1 MLPNDIHSVLDHQ
14 NNSLSYALAQS
25 PLILLE
31 LPSATSF
38 YDLSQSSVPH
48 EAGSTY
54 ANQNNSS
61 LPKSTESD
69 MRTSIVKIN
78 LQREL
83 PYEIPSHILIRIQE
97 MDSRFISLGL
107 GGDCW
112 PKSDSPTE
120 ELCVLCGAT
129 LGASHPQP
137 GQKEGESGYLLTNCV
152 PLEPIKISVKQCGKC
167 KGLYQ
172 VFPYDLGRTLIF
184 LVENCLCAF

>member
-1 MLPNDIHSVLDHQ
+1 MLPNHIHSVLDHQ
-14 NNSLSYALAQS
+14 NNSSYALTQS
-25 PLILLE
+25 TLILLE
-31 LPSATSF
+31 LPSTTSF
-38 YDLSQSSVPH
+38 YGLLQSSVPH

-54 ANQNNSS
+54 ANLNNSS

-69 MRTSIVKIN
+69 MHTSTVKIN
-78 LQREL
+78 LREL

-97 MDSRFISLGL
+97 IDSRFISFGL
-107 GGDCW
+107 GGDFW

-129 LGASHPQP
+129 LGALRPPP

-152 PLEPIKISVKQCGKC
+152 PLQPIKSSVKQCGKC

-172 VFPYDLGRTLIF
+172 VFPYDFGRTLIF

>member
-1 MLPNDIHSVLDHQ
+1 MVPNHIHSVLDRQ
-14 NNSLSYALAQS
+14 NNSSSYALAQS
-25 PLILLE
+25 TLILLE

-54 ANQNNSS
+54 ANQNN

-69 MRTSIVKIN
+69 MRTSTVKIN

-83 PYEIPSHILIRIQE
+83 PYEIPNHILIRIQE

-107 GGDCW
+107 EGDCW

-129 LGASHPQP
+129 LMCFLNITITPLLSLISQIISLHPL
-137 GQKEGESGYLLTNCV
+137 SL
-152 PLEPIKISVKQCGKC
+152 
-167 KGLYQ
+167 
-172 VFPYDLGRTLIF
+172 F
-184 LVENCLCAF
+184 